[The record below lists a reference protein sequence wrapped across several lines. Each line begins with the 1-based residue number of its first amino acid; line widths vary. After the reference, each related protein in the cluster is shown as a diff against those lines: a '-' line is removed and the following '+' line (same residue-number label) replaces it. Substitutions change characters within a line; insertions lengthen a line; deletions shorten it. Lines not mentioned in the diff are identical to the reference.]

1 METFISANLPSKPSD
16 MKKYKIIIVDDHQ
29 LFRNG
34 LKFILN
40 EMNDMQVTGEASNGK
55 EFLELLEYELPDLI
69 LMDINMPVM
78 NGVEATKHALE
89 KHPGLNI
96 LILSM
101 YGETEYYNTMIDLG
115 VKGFILKDIDNK
127 ELRDAIEKIVSGGN
141 YFSQELLLNL
151 IKNKSYDENITL
163 TKREK
168 EVLELI
174 CKGFSNQQ
182 ISEKLF
188 ISQRTVERHRS
199 SLLLKTDSKNSISL
213 VVYAIKNKLVLL

>member
-1 METFISANLPSKPSD
+1 MEKH
-16 MKKYKIIIVDDHQ
+16 KIIIVDDHQ

-40 EMNDMQVTGEASNGK
+40 EIKNIQVVGEASNGQ
-55 EFLELLEYELPDLI
+55 EFLDLLEYGIPDLV

-78 NGVEATKHALE
+78 NGVTATKIALE
-89 KHPGLNI
+89 KYPHLNI
-96 LILSM
+96 LVLSM
-101 YGETEYYNTMIDLG
+101 YGETEYYNTMIDIG
-115 VKGFILKDIDNK
+115 VKGFILKDVDNK
-127 ELRDAIEKIVSGGN
+127 ELEDSINKVISGGT

-151 IKNKSYDENITL
+151 IKNKSFDENITL

-174 CKGFSNQQ
+174 CKGYSNQQ
-182 ISEKLF
+182 ISEQLF

-199 SLLLKTDSKNSISL
+199 NLLLKTDSKNSISL
-213 VVYAIKNKLVLL
+213 VLYAIRHKLISI

>member
-1 METFISANLPSKPSD
+1 MEQH
-16 MKKYKIIIVDDHQ
+16 KIIIVDDHQ

-40 EMNDMQVTGEASNGK
+40 EIRNVQVVGEASNGQ
-55 EFLELLEYELPDLI
+55 EFLDLLEYGIPDLV

-78 NGVEATKHALE
+78 NGVTAAKIALE
-89 KHPGLNI
+89 KYPQLNI
-96 LILSM
+96 LVLSM
-101 YGETEYYNTMIDLG
+101 YGETEYYNTMIDIG
-115 VKGFILKDIDNK
+115 VKGFILKDVDNK
-127 ELRDAIEKIVSGGN
+127 ELEDSINKVISGGT

-151 IKNKSYDENITL
+151 IKNKSFDENITL

-182 ISEKLF
+182 ISDQLF

-213 VVYAIKNKLVLL
+213 VLYAIKHKLISI

>member
-1 METFISANLPSKPSD
+1 MEKH
-16 MKKYKIIIVDDHQ
+16 KIIIVDDHQ

-40 EMNDMQVTGEASNGK
+40 EIKNVQVVGEASNGQ
-55 EFLELLEYELPDLI
+55 EFLDLLEFGIPDLV

-78 NGVEATKHALE
+78 NGVTAAKIAL
-89 KHPGLNI
+89 KKYPDINI
-96 LILSM
+96 LVLSM
-101 YGETEYYNTMIDLG
+101 YGESEYYNTMIDIG
-115 VKGFILKDIDNK
+115 VKGFILKDVDNK
-127 ELRDAIEKIVSGGN
+127 ELEDSINKVINGGT

-151 IKNKSYDENITL
+151 IKNKTFSENIVL

-174 CKGFSNQQ
+174 CKGYSNQQ
-182 ISEKLF
+182 ISDTLF

-213 VVYAIKNKLVLL
+213 VLYAIKHKLISI

>member
-1 METFISANLPSKPSD
+1 MEKH
-16 MKKYKIIIVDDHQ
+16 KIIIVDDHQ

-40 EMNDMQVTGEASNGK
+40 EIKNIQVVGEASNGQ
-55 EFLELLEYELPDLI
+55 EFLDLLEYGIPDLV

-78 NGVEATKHALE
+78 NGVTAAKIALE
-89 KHPGLNI
+89 KYPHLNI
-96 LILSM
+96 LVLSM
-101 YGETEYYNTMIDLG
+101 YGETEYYNTMIDIG
-115 VKGFILKDIDNK
+115 VKGFILKDVDNK
-127 ELRDAIEKIVSGGN
+127 ELEDSINKVISGGT

-151 IKNKSYDENITL
+151 IKNKSFNENIIL

-174 CKGFSNQQ
+174 CKGYSNQQ
-182 ISEKLF
+182 ISDQLF

-199 SLLLKTDSKNSISL
+199 NLLLKTDSKNSISL
-213 VVYAIKNKLVLL
+213 VLYAIRHKLISI

>member
-1 METFISANLPSKPSD
+1 
-16 MKKYKIIIVDDHQ
+16 MKTHKIIIVDDHQ

-40 EMNDMQVTGEASNGK
+40 EMNDVQVIGEASNGK
-55 EFLELLEYELPDLI
+55 EFLEILEFGLPDLV

-78 NGVEATKHALE
+78 NGVTATKLALE
-89 KHPGLNI
+89 KFPELNI
-96 LILSM
+96 LVLSM
-101 YGETEYYNTMIDLG
+101 YGDTEYYNTMIDIG
-115 VKGFILKDIDNK
+115 VKGFILKDVDNK
-127 ELRDAIEKIVSGGN
+127 ELRDAIDKVIAGGS

-151 IKNKSYDENITL
+151 IKNKTSDESIIL
-163 TKREK
+163 TRREK

-174 CKGFSNQQ
+174 CKGYSNQQ
-182 ISEKLF
+182 ISEQLF

-213 VVYAIKNKLVLL
+213 VVYSIKHKLVTL

>member
-1 METFISANLPSKPSD
+1 MEKHR
-16 MKKYKIIIVDDHQ
+16 IIIVDDHQ

-40 EMNDMQVTGEASNGK
+40 EISNVRVIGEASNGQ
-55 EFLELLEYELPDLI
+55 EFLDLLEYEIPDLV

-78 NGVEATKHALE
+78 NGVKAAKIALE
-89 KHPGLNI
+89 KYPQLNI
-96 LILSM
+96 LVLSM
-101 YGETEYYNTMIDLG
+101 YGETEYYNTMIDIG
-115 VKGFILKDIDNK
+115 VKGFILKDVDNK
-127 ELRDAIEKIVSGGN
+127 ELEDSINKVISGGT

-151 IKNKSYDENITL
+151 IKNKSFDENITL

-174 CKGFSNQQ
+174 CKGYSNQQ
-182 ISEKLF
+182 ISDQLF

-213 VVYAIKNKLVLL
+213 VLYAIKHKLISI

>member
-1 METFISANLPSKPSD
+1 ME
-16 MKKYKIIIVDDHQ
+16 KYKIVIVDDHQ

-40 EMNDMQVTGEASNGK
+40 EIKNVQVVGEASNGQ
-55 EFLELLEYELPDLI
+55 EFLDLLEFIVPDLV

-78 NGVEATKHALE
+78 NGVTASKIALE
-89 KHPGLNI
+89 KYPQLNI
-96 LILSM
+96 LVLSM
-101 YGETEYYNTMIDLG
+101 YGETEYYNTMIDIG

-127 ELRDAIEKIVSGGN
+127 ELEDSIIKVISGGT

-151 IKNKSYDENITL
+151 IKSKSYNENIVL

-174 CKGFSNQQ
+174 CKGYSNQQ
-182 ISEKLF
+182 ISVQLF

-213 VVYAIKNKLVLL
+213 VVFAIKHKLISI

>member
-1 METFISANLPSKPSD
+1 MERH
-16 MKKYKIIIVDDHQ
+16 KIIIVDDHQ

-40 EMNDMQVTGEASNGK
+40 EMKDVRVVGEASNGK
-55 EFLELLEYELPDLI
+55 EFLDLLEYGLPDLV

-78 NGVEATKHALE
+78 NGVNATRIALQKYPE
-89 KHPGLNI
+89 LNI
-96 LILSM
+96 LVLSM
-101 YGETEYYNTMIDLG
+101 YGESEYYNTMIDLG

-127 ELRDAIEKIVSGGN
+127 ELEESIEKVISGGT

-151 IKNKSYDENITL
+151 IKNKTVDENITL
-163 TKREK
+163 TRREK

-213 VVYAIKNKLVLL
+213 VVYAIKHKLISI

>member
-1 METFISANLPSKPSD
+1 ME
-16 MKKYKIIIVDDHQ
+16 KYKIVIVDDHQ

-40 EMNDMQVTGEASNGK
+40 EIKNVQVVGEASNGQ
-55 EFLELLEYELPDLI
+55 EFLDLLEFIVPDLV

-78 NGVEATKHALE
+78 NGVTASKIALE
-89 KHPGLNI
+89 KYPQLNI
-96 LILSM
+96 LVLSM
-101 YGETEYYNTMIDLG
+101 YGETEYYNTMIDIG

-127 ELRDAIEKIVSGGN
+127 ELEDSINKVISGGT

-151 IKNKSYDENITL
+151 IKSKSYNENIVL

-174 CKGFSNQQ
+174 CKGYSNQQ
-182 ISEKLF
+182 ISDQLF

-213 VVYAIKNKLVLL
+213 VVFAIKHKLISI

>member
-1 METFISANLPSKPSD
+1 
-16 MKKYKIIIVDDHQ
+16 MKKNKILIVDDHQ

-40 EMNDMQVTGEASNGK
+40 EMNDMQVIGEASNGK
-55 EFLELLEYELPDLI
+55 EFLDLLEYEIPDLV
-69 LMDINMPVM
+69 LMDINMPLM
-78 NGVEATKHALE
+78 NGVVATKHALD
-89 KHPGLNI
+89 KYPDLNI
-96 LILSM
+96 LVLSM

-127 ELRDAIEKIVSGGN
+127 ELRDAIEKVVSGGN

-174 CKGFSNQQ
+174 CKGYSNQQ

-199 SLLLKTDSKNSISL
+199 NLLLKTDSRNSISL
-213 VVYAIKNKLVLL
+213 VVFAIKNKLVLL

>member
-1 METFISANLPSKPSD
+1 ME
-16 MKKYKIIIVDDHQ
+16 KYKIIIVDDHK

-34 LKFILN
+34 LRFILN
-40 EMNDMQVTGEASNGK
+40 EIQNVQVVGEASNGK
-55 EFLELLEYELPDLI
+55 EFINLLEFVVPDLV

-78 NGVEATKHALE
+78 NGVTASKIALE
-89 KHPGLNI
+89 KYPQLNI

-101 YGETEYYNTMIDLG
+101 YGDTEYYNTMIDIG

-127 ELRDAIEKIVSGGN
+127 ELEDAIEKVISGGT

-151 IKNKSYDENITL
+151 IKSKTFNENIVL

-168 EVLELI
+168 EVLGLI

-182 ISEKLF
+182 ISEQLF

-213 VVYAIKNKLVLL
+213 VVYAIKHKLISI

>member
-1 METFISANLPSKPSD
+1 MEKH
-16 MKKYKIIIVDDHQ
+16 KIIIVDDHQ

-40 EMNDMQVTGEASNGK
+40 EISNIQVVGEASNGQ
-55 EFLELLEYELPDLI
+55 EFLDLLEYEIPDLV

-78 NGVEATKHALE
+78 NGVTAAKIAL
-89 KHPGLNI
+89 KNHPDLNI
-96 LILSM
+96 LVLSM
-101 YGETEYYNTMIDLG
+101 YGETEYYNTMIDIG
-115 VKGFILKDIDNK
+115 VKGFILKDVDNK
-127 ELRDAIEKIVSGGN
+127 ELEDAINKVISGGT

-151 IKNKSYDENITL
+151 IKSKTFDENITL

-168 EVLELI
+168 EVLDLI
-174 CKGFSNQQ
+174 CKGYSNQQ
-182 ISEKLF
+182 ISDQLF

-213 VVYAIKNKLVLL
+213 VLYAIKHKLISI

>member
-1 METFISANLPSKPSD
+1 MEKH
-16 MKKYKIIIVDDHQ
+16 KIIIVDDHQ

-40 EMNDMQVTGEASNGK
+40 EIKNIQVVGEASNGQ
-55 EFLELLEYELPDLI
+55 EFLDLLEYGIPDLV

-78 NGVEATKHALE
+78 NGVTATKIALE
-89 KHPGLNI
+89 KYPHLNI
-96 LILSM
+96 LVLSM
-101 YGETEYYNTMIDLG
+101 YGETEYYNTMIDIG
-115 VKGFILKDIDNK
+115 VKGFILKDVDNK
-127 ELRDAIEKIVSGGN
+127 ELEDSINKVISGGT

-151 IKNKSYDENITL
+151 IKNKSFNENIIL

-174 CKGFSNQQ
+174 CKGYSNQQ
-182 ISEKLF
+182 ISDQLF

-199 SLLLKTDSKNSISL
+199 NLLLKTDSKNSISL
-213 VVYAIKNKLVLL
+213 VLYAIRHKLISI

>member
-1 METFISANLPSKPSD
+1 MEKH
-16 MKKYKIIIVDDHQ
+16 KIIIVDDHQ

-40 EMNDMQVTGEASNGK
+40 EIKNIQVVGEASNGQ
-55 EFLELLEYELPDLI
+55 EFLDLLEYGIPDLV

-78 NGVEATKHALE
+78 NGVTAAKIALE
-89 KHPGLNI
+89 KYPHLNI
-96 LILSM
+96 LVLSM
-101 YGETEYYNTMIDLG
+101 YGETEYYNTMIDIG
-115 VKGFILKDIDNK
+115 VKGFILKDVDNK
-127 ELRDAIEKIVSGGN
+127 ELEDSINKVISGGT

-151 IKNKSYDENITL
+151 IKNKSFDENITL

-174 CKGFSNQQ
+174 CKGHSNQQ
-182 ISEKLF
+182 ISDQLF

-213 VVYAIKNKLVLL
+213 VLYAIKHKLIAI

>member
-1 METFISANLPSKPSD
+1 MEKH
-16 MKKYKIIIVDDHQ
+16 KVIIVDDHQ

-40 EMNDMQVTGEASNGK
+40 EISNVKVVGEASNGQ
-55 EFLELLEYELPDLI
+55 EFLDLLEYEIPDLV

-78 NGVEATKHALE
+78 NGVTAAKIALE
-89 KHPGLNI
+89 KYPELNI
-96 LILSM
+96 LVLSM
-101 YGETEYYNTMIDLG
+101 YGETEYYNTMIDIG
-115 VKGFILKDIDNK
+115 VKGFILKDVDNK
-127 ELRDAIEKIVSGGN
+127 ELEDSINKVISGGT

-151 IKNKSYDENITL
+151 IKNKTFDENITL

-174 CKGFSNQQ
+174 CKGYSNQQ
-182 ISEKLF
+182 ISDQLF

-213 VVYAIKNKLVLL
+213 VVFAIKHKLISI